1 MFLCKNFSK
10 IKLSISDWSMD
21 SGDCETEEDSAPEA
35 CVSPEGS
42 LLPR

>member
-1 MFLCKNFSK
+1 MSAP
-10 IKLSISDWSMD
+10 ISGEVMD

-35 CVSPEGS
+35 CVSPEGP